1 MAAIFVQKNRSKRAR
16 NGAFLGLREFPKR
29 KTVSKL
35 ETNSLVKVMTKK
47 KVKRVKKTLAMSLG
61 RRYLNN
67 M

>member
-1 MAAIFVQKNRSKRAR
+1 MAAIFLQKNRSKSAR
-16 NGAFLGLREFPKR
+16 NGFLGLREFPKR